1 VRTVSPVRSLGSA
14 RWVVLISLISA
25 AAWGQVL
32 VPAPPPP
39 PTSILSPG
47 LAELLLD
54 DARSGPQAPPPEVV
68 EEESKPA
75 QSPRLQIYGAV
86 MTDFGYNFMT
96 IDPDWFD
103 VMRPSKLPS
112 FPNEFGADRRIFA
125 GVRQTRFGVKGDAPT
140 PWGELKTT
148 FEWELFGVGVDAG
161 QTTFRLRH
169 AYGQMGH
176 FGAGQYWSPF
186 MDIDVFPNSIEY
198 WGPNG
203 MVFFRNVQV
212 RYMPIMGEN
221 TFLTFALER
230 PGAGNELEQLET
242 PALTGVQGRF
252 PAPDVSGEFRYGG
265 KWGYIEEAAI
275 FRYIA
280 WDHIG
285 ADPINL
291 AGHAF
296 GWGFN
301 TSSNIKLGGKNVL
314 KLQAVYGRAIQNY
327 MNDGGSDIGVQ
338 ANPADPARP
347 VIGKPLPILGL
358 VAFVDLYWNARLSSS
373 VGYSHVHI
381 WNTDAQPGTS
391 LETGQY
397 ALGNLLV
404 HPTPDVLMGA
414 EVQWGRRVGFDGF
427 TSNDVK
433 VQFSFKYS
441 FSQKIGGT

>member
-1 VRTVSPVRSLGSA
+1 MHCPSFRWSAIGLLTVCLAPAAIARAQTPDPQVSVQATSA
-14 RWVVLISLISA
+14 K
-25 AAWGQVL
+25 
-32 VPAPPPP
+32 
-39 PTSILSPG
+39 PTF
-47 LAELLLD
+47 E
-54 DARSGPQAPPPEVV
+54 
-68 EEESKPA
+68 
-75 QSPRLQIYGAV
+75 IYGFA
-86 MTDFGYNFMT
+86 MLDIGHDFKQ

-103 VMRPSKLPS
+103 TMRVTKLPS
-112 FPNEFGADRRIFA
+112 FEKQFGENNSTFA
-125 GVRQTRFGVKGDAPT
+125 GVRQSRLGVRSSTPTALGD
-140 PWGELKTT
+140 LKTT
-148 FEWELFGVGVDAG
+148 FEFELFGTGVDSG

-169 AYGQMGH
+169 AYGELGA

-186 MDIDVFPNSIEY
+186 MDPDVFPNSLEY
-198 WGPNG
+198 WGPTG

-265 KWGYIEEAAI
+265 KWGYVEEAAI

-373 VGYSHVHI
+373 VGYSHVRI